1 MGYLR
6 YSFFGVLLRGQL
18 WVNDIGCGFLFDFI
32 LKLNEY
38 ISETSARLV
47 YKYYEGWMKCFKKY
61 FSFYLKKVE
70 IFVTQNKWLLVIEV
84 LLR

>member
-1 MGYLR
+1 MESQREVNGKWMDGG
-6 YSFFGVLLRGQL
+6 GV
-18 WVNDIGCGFLFDFI
+18 FLFDFI

-47 YKYYEGWMKCFKKY
+47 YKYYKGWMKSSKKY
-61 FSFYLKKVE
+61 FSFYLEKIE